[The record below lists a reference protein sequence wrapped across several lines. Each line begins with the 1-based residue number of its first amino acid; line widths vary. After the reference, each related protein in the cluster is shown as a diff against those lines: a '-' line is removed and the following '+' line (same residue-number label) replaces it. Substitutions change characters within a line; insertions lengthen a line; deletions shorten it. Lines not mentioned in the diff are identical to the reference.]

1 MRFFRIAVAVALLV
15 LTFGARSFAQNISGA
30 SLIDIDPDTG
40 DVTAIC
46 TTVVD
51 GEAAPYYQAEVSC
64 EVDANGSLIGV
75 YTNHTG
81 GPNTSHATASTAF
94 TGVPGTTYTVTGTHS
109 ADLIYQYIDGE
120 YIDYYNIQLAEGV
133 GETYEGSNDWFLPGP
148 PEDSDGGN
156 IMIGDTTVSASYQ
169 NCFAQL
175 KYRSVNIAGF
185 APGNHSFWWIR
196 DSGGKQ
202 FIIDGGPQNA
212 GCTINCGYLIDWITQ
227 GTVGHYPEDNIQAG
241 TWFDSGT
248 SSSVCPQVDNLEAA
262 ARNWPQTGATY
273 FPTGPNSNTFAH
285 DMANAGGFTPTQP
298 PSAVGW

>member
-202 FIIDGGPQNA
+202 FIIDGGPQK
-212 GCTINCGYLIDWITQ
+212 TI
-227 GTVGHYPEDNIQAG
+227 
-241 TWFDSGT
+241 SK
-248 SSSVCPQVDNLEAA
+248 LELGSIAA
-262 ARNWPQTGATY
+262 PRHR
-273 FPTGPNSNTFAH
+273 FAH
-285 DMANAGGFTPTQP
+285 KSTIWKLQRETGHKQEQPISQLGPTAILSRMTWLTREALRPLNRPARSAG
-298 PSAVGW
+298 SVI